1 MKMIVRFIRFFS
13 YLIHN
18 WEHFPTQK
26 IKGDVKKK
34 VIKCEKCGKVH
45 ALYHDCDQ
53 ITISHGVV
61 FDDDRKSY
69 DWNCFITDA
78 SSIYKI
84 EERILDSILNKPK
97 ENPLLIYE

>member
-1 MKMIVRFIRFFS
+1 M
-13 YLIHN
+13 
-18 WEHFPTQK
+18 
-26 IKGDVKKK
+26 KKK

-61 FDDDRKSY
+61 FNDDRKSY
-69 DWNCFITDA
+69 DWNCFITNT
-78 SSIYKI
+78 SSICKI
-84 EERILDSILNKPK
+84 EETVLDSNLNNPK

>member
-1 MKMIVRFIRFFS
+1 M
-13 YLIHN
+13 
-18 WEHFPTQK
+18 
-26 IKGDVKKK
+26 KKK

-61 FDDDRKSY
+61 FEDDRKSY
-69 DWNCFITDA
+69 GWNCSITDA

-84 EERILDSILNKPK
+84 EERILDSILNNPK